1 MTKEFCQCINDC
13 FQEQGPK
20 KQSIE
25 HWAVQ

>member
-1 MTKEFCQCINDC
+1 MTASKSNVEK
-13 FQEQGPK
+13 GPK